1 MTTITAS
8 PDQATTPAGPK
19 PLTEGK
25 QPAGVLIAL
34 WFFVVLP
41 FLAVLA
47 AIPVAVVGGWL
58 SWTDAAI
65 ALVCYVV
72 SGLGITVGFHR
83 YFTHGSFKAKR
94 WLRVT
99 LAVAGS
105 FAVQGNITQWVA
117 DHRRHHAFS
126 DVEGDPHSPWRFGN
140 SVWGLTKG
148 LFHAH

>member
-1 MTTITAS
+1 MTTATLD
-8 PDQATTPAGPK
+8 PQATPTAGPK

-25 QPAGVLIAL
+25 QSLSILIAL
-34 WFFVVLP
+34 WYFVLVP

-47 AIPVAVVGGWL
+47 AIPVAIIGGWL

-65 ALVCYVV
+65 GLVFYIV
-72 SGLGITVGFHR
+72 SGIGITVGFHR

-105 FAVQGNITQWVA
+105 FAI
-117 DHRRHHAFS
+117 
-126 DVEGDPHSPWRFGN
+126 
-140 SVWGLTKG
+140 
-148 LFHAH
+148 